1 MASTKISAM
10 SAATTP
16 SYTAPIPVVQSG
28 NNFTLT
34 KRQVQANQ
42 PNQTGL
48 TGGTLTFDCSVN
60 DVFRVTG
67 ANQRQYPWSFS
78 NVQNGKTY
86 HVIVDVP
93 NVTSWGGAWLTPSTN
108 ANWYST
114 GGGGGGSQP
123 ELLFGQWLVVFVAV
137 GNVVC
142 LQSYTR
148 LASMPANV

>member
-28 NNFTLT
+28 NNYTLT
-34 KRQVQANQ
+34 KKQVQANQ
-42 PNQTGL
+42 PNQTAF
-48 TGGTLTFDCSVN
+48 TGSSLTFDCSVN

-67 ANQRQYPWSFS
+67 ADARTWTWGFS

-86 HVIVDVP
+86 HIIASIPDI
-93 NVTSWGGAWLTPSTN
+93 TSWTSILLAAGTN
-108 ANWYST
+108 ANWAST
-114 GGGGGGSQP
+114 TDGQIA
-123 ELLFGQWLVVFVAV
+123 ELNSYLFVFVAV

-142 LQSYTR
+142 LQSYTK
-148 LASMPANV
+148 LASMPTNV